1 MNRRF
6 KDILNEV
13 SNLPNRANV
22 FKNIGAVYD
31 PEDGYIDFRTVKA
44 PSLGYASTIKKAP
57 LYYKSFADFRK
68 ADEKDKQKDYLTV
81 KKDQATSM
89 LSKSKSE
96 NDPFAVVT
104 NGKTKFI
111 ITKSELQSYLNKG
124 YKKV

>member
-13 SNLPNRANV
+13 SNLPNYQNP
-22 FKNIGAVYD
+22 FKNVGGVYD
-31 PEDGYIDFRTVKA
+31 KDSYIDFRIPKGF
-44 PSLGYASTIKKAP
+44 SLAKQIQKKAP